1 MIYLLMIFIN
11 DGLDAKY
18 VSNQK
23 HFTDSIDISGFL
35 VSIRDKLFFYLGFLS
50 QALTIHS
57 WAWEGS
63 RLTLFLSTI
72 STPPNI

>member
-50 QALTIHS
+50 QALTIH
-57 WAWEGS
+57 
-63 RLTLFLSTI
+63 I
-72 STPPNI
+72 